1 MAQRRLGDNMPEKQS
16 PRLVS
21 AVDEA
26 GSVLCV
32 YDSDNRGDTK
42 GTWQA
47 IVRVRIVSE

>member
-1 MAQRRLGDNMPEKQS
+1 MAQRKLGDNMPEKQS

-32 YDSDNRGDTK
+32 YDSDIEGATE
-42 GTWQA
+42 GTWKA
-47 IVRVRIVSE
+47 IVSVRVVSE